1 MTIQL
6 VVSFVLVWVNLGNM
20 VASFITDIS
29 NDRKLYEQ
37 SGTRL
42 SSWHYLN
49 ILLRTLS
56 TIIGVT
62 IGYFIMINFNL
73 TYSLGDFAI
82 TLLSIFYVSFVIK
95 LLYMFTVSLV
105 LANLAKKGQQS
116 TTTSIDIDNT

>member
-62 IGYFIMINFNL
+62 VGYFIMINFNL

-82 TLLSIFYVSFVIK
+82 TLLSIFYVAFVIK

>member
-6 VVSFVLVWVNLGNM
+6 IIALTLVWVNLGNM
-20 VASFITDIS
+20 VASFLTDIS
-29 NDRKLYEQ
+29 NDRKIYEQ

-42 SSWHYLN
+42 GSWHYLN
-49 ILLRTLS
+49 ILLRTLF
-56 TIIGVT
+56 TIVGVI

-73 TYSLGDFAI
+73 TYSISDFII
-82 TLLSIFYVSFVIK
+82 TLLSIFYITFVVKVI
-95 LLYMFTVSLV
+95 YMFTVALI

>member
-56 TIIGVT
+56 TIIGV
-62 IGYFIMINFNL
+62 IVGYFIMINFNL

-82 TLLSIFYVSFVIK
+82 TLLSIFYVAFVIK

>member
-1 MTIQL
+1 
-6 VVSFVLVWVNLGNM
+6 M

-62 IGYFIMINFNL
+62 VGYFIMINFNL

-82 TLLSIFYVSFVIK
+82 TLLSIFYVAFVIK

>member
-82 TLLSIFYVSFVIK
+82 TLLSIFYVAFVIK
-95 LLYMFTVSLV
+95 LLCMFTVSLV

>member
-62 IGYFIMINFNL
+62 IGYFIMMNFNL

-82 TLLSIFYVSFVIK
+82 TLLSIFYVAFVIK

-105 LANLAKKGQQS
+105 LANLAKKGKQS

>member
-82 TLLSIFYVSFVIK
+82 TLLSIFYVAFVIK

>member
-6 VVSFVLVWVNLGNM
+6 IIALTLVWVNLGNM
-20 VASFITDIS
+20 VASFLTDIS
-29 NDRKLYEQ
+29 NDRKIYEQ

-42 SSWHYLN
+42 GSWHYLN
-49 ILLRTLS
+49 ILLRTLF
-56 TIIGVT
+56 TIVGVI

-73 TYSLGDFAI
+73 TYSISDFII
-82 TLLSIFYVSFVIK
+82 TLISIFYITFVVKVI
-95 LLYMFTVSLV
+95 YMFTVALI